1 VWLHYGLAYFARHVR
16 RETRVAQRGFF
27 QELNRQAKIAD
38 QRKRQQYAA
47 QERSRVAAQREYE
60 RAQKAAARA
69 AHAVTMASL
78 AEMKAAEKNAQ
89 DLHIAM
95 REAEAAEM
103 NANLSTIYSE
113 VDGILSATLAVDDW
127 VDLETL
133 RVNKVDHPLV
143 ELGELEHEIQ
153 EIPVQVYVP
162 EPVWQE
168 PEALRGL
175 GAFLGAKKHAVAIE
189 LAMSQYEL
197 DVEACLE
204 ANRKIDIEYE
214 KLTKQR
220 DAQEYER
227 LQKLVIARM
236 KYEIECGQREQDAQ
250 ESNAELDKL
259 INDLAFD
266 VKEAIEQYVEIVL
279 SNSVYPESFP
289 TKHEYAFDLE
299 SRELTLSLDVGGPES
314 IPTAKEFKFVRAVDE
329 ITSSSLP
336 VTVIK
341 NRYNNA
347 IWQVAIRTFHEIF
360 ESDRNARIHTIAL
373 TVRTDSINKA
383 TGLPDQVPL
392 VVASADRETFS
403 TFDLSKVDPLAT
415 LKLLAAALS
424 KNPFE
429 LHPAD
434 TARGVRSRG

>member
-1 VWLHYGLAYFARHVR
+1 
-16 RETRVAQRGFF
+16 VAQRGFF

-60 RAQKAAARA
+60 RAQKAAERA
-69 AHAVTMASL
+69 AHSVTMASI
-78 AEMKAAEKNAQ
+78 AEMKAAEKNAR
-89 DLHIAM
+89 DLHIVM

-113 VDGILSATLAVDDW
+113 VDGILSATLSVDDW

-133 RVNKVDHPLV
+133 RVNKVDHPLID
-143 ELGELEHEIQ
+143 LGELEHEIQ
-153 EIPVQVYVP
+153 EIAVQVYVP

-204 ANRKIDIEYE
+204 ANQKIDIEYE

-289 TKHEYAFDLE
+289 TKHEYA
-299 SRELTLSLDVGGPES
+299 
-314 IPTAKEFKFVRAVDE
+314 
-329 ITSSSLP
+329 
-336 VTVIK
+336 
-341 NRYNNA
+341 
-347 IWQVAIRTFHEIF
+347 
-360 ESDRNARIHTIAL
+360 
-373 TVRTDSINKA
+373 
-383 TGLPDQVPL
+383 
-392 VVASADRETFS
+392 
-403 TFDLSKVDPLAT
+403 
-415 LKLLAAALS
+415 
-424 KNPFE
+424 
-429 LHPAD
+429 
-434 TARGVRSRG
+434 